1 MYPTQTSQP
10 QQTYSPSQQ
19 PPPPPQQPQVV
30 QKPSPIPGILLILL
44 KLIGVGAVAVVGG
57 TFLETI
63 GQEYLVF
70 EPQALLTIWVV
81 SFLIA
86 LTLKINYTSIL
97 YIIVMIAG
105 TLLVAY
111 YPFSQAFLITFLLLL
126 LGKLV
131 RLL

>member
-19 PPPPPQQPQVV
+19 PTPPPPQPQVV
-30 QKPSPIPGILLILL
+30 RKPSPIPGILFMLL

-63 GQEYLVF
+63 GQEYLVI

-86 LTLKINYTSIL
+86 LTLKINYTSVL

-105 TLLVAY
+105 TLLAAY